1 MYNEPTLDHVD
12 AEKAITAVLAE
23 FARLGKAG
31 VVAVA
36 DSHGELIALMR
47 MAGAPPQSSTI
58 ATNKAFSAVRAR
70 RPSKD
75 IGTKVRS
82 ADQGFDIS
90 YFGDSR
96 FVGWGGGVPV
106 IVAGEV
112 VGAVAVSGL
121 TEDEDI
127 ALAHIGITAMG
138 LA

>member
-1 MYNEPTLDHVD
+1 MRTERTLDHLD
-12 AEKAITAVLAE
+12 AQAAINAILAE

-36 DSHGELIALMR
+36 DNHGELIALIR
-47 MAGAPPQSSTI
+47 MAGAPHQSSTI

-82 ADQGFDIS
+82 ADQGFDIT

-121 TEDEDI
+121 TEDEDADLARLGI
-127 ALAHIGITAMG
+127 AAMG
-138 LA
+138 L

>member
-1 MYNEPTLDHVD
+1 MRTEHTLDHLD
-12 AEKAITAVLAE
+12 AQKAIDAILAE
-23 FARLGKAG
+23 FARLGKIG

-36 DSHGELIALMR
+36 DNHGELIALVR
-47 MAGAPPQSSTI
+47 MAGAPHQSSTI

-82 ADQGFDIS
+82 ADQGFDIT

-121 TEDEDI
+121 TEDEDADLARLGI
-127 ALAHIGITAMG
+127 AAMG
-138 LA
+138 L

>member
-1 MYNEPTLDHVD
+1 MRTERTLDHLD
-12 AEKAITAVLAE
+12 AQLAIDAILAE
-23 FARLGKAG
+23 FARIDRVG

-36 DSHGELIALMR
+36 DNHGELIALVR
-47 MAGAPPQSSTI
+47 MAGAPAQSSTI
-58 ATNKAFSAVRAR
+58 AINKAFSAVRAR

-75 IGTKVRS
+75 IGTKVKS

-106 IVAGEV
+106 LVDGEV

-121 TEDEDI
+121 SEDEDA
-127 ALAHIGITAMG
+127 ALARLGIAAMH
-138 LA
+138 L

>member
-1 MYNEPTLDHVD
+1 MHTERTLDHVD
-12 AEKAITAVLAE
+12 AQLAIDAILAE
-23 FARLGKAG
+23 FARIDRVG

-36 DSHGELIALMR
+36 DNHGELIALVR
-47 MAGAPPQSSTI
+47 MAGAPAQSSTI
-58 ATNKAFSAVRAR
+58 AINKAFSAVRAR

-75 IGTKVRS
+75 IGTKVKS

-106 IVAGEV
+106 LVDGEV

-121 TEDEDI
+121 SEDEDATLARLGI
-127 ALAHIGITAMG
+127 AAMH
-138 LA
+138 L